1 MNEQDILTLIKNDS
15 WMMEVLGIAQSLG
28 LRDWAIGAGF
38 VRNKIWDHVHG
49 YVKPQVDTADIDLV
63 YYDPD
68 GNDEKTDEALSE
80 RFREETGLVWE
91 IVNEYYAHVWNDL
104 PPYTSTEDAISK
116 WPETVTAIGVTLEED
131 GTLRLIAPYGVD
143 DIINMVIR
151 PTPSFANKI
160 DIIKER
166 VRKKQWLEKWPK
178 LKISV

>member
-15 WMMEVLGIAQSLG
+15 WMMEVLGIARSLG
-28 LRDWAIGAGF
+28 LPDWMIGAGF
-38 VRNKIWDHVHG
+38 VRNKMWDHLHG
-49 YVKPQVDTADIDLV
+49 YTDRTPLADIDLV